1 MSPEEER
8 SEDLKALE
16 AALAPRV
23 EGFDRERLI
32 FEAGR
37 ASAMAE
43 STLDSR
49 PSTLGQRAWPAAF
62 SAMTALAAALLVM
75 LVTRPEPQ
83 VAEQAIRPPFPDDT
97 QATRPAPPAT
107 RHAPPATRHPLEPPA
122 VGDRRIQQRALMHG
136 IDLWAEPAV
145 PRSSGLEMARAPSS
159 VLQLQQELMKESTPG
174 VRAQPRLAPPR
185 FSPFGERS

>member
-1 MSPEEER
+1 MSPEGER

-16 AALAPRV
+16 AALAALVPRV

-43 STLDSR
+43 MVSR
-49 PSTLGQRAWPAAF
+49 PLVRRWAWPTAF
-62 SAMTALAAALLVM
+62 SAMTALAATLLVM
-75 LVTRPEPQ
+75 LVSRPEPQ
-83 VAEQAIRPPFPDDT
+83 VAQREVGPSAPVT
-97 QATRPAPPAT
+97 TGVLPAEPAT
-107 RHAPPATRHPLEPPA
+107 ETPAQAVSLAYDHPL
-122 VGDRRIQQRALMHG
+122 RARVLMHG

-159 VLQLQQELMKESTPG
+159 MLQLQQELMKEWAPG
-174 VRAQPRLAPPR
+174 GRAQPRLAPPR